1 MKKYLFK
8 RLLYMIPVLLG
19 ITLIVFFMLHMI
31 PGDPAMVLLG
41 QDANPQDIA
50 RLREILGLNQN
61 IFVQLFNY
69 IKQVLS
75 FDLGTSIFQ
84 HEPVTKLI
92 KETFPATLELALVS
106 LLISLVIAVP
116 LGVIS
121 AIKQNTWIDYISMVF
136 AQLGISMPVFWLGV
150 LLILEFSI
158 NLGLLPSFGRG
169 APISE
174 GLKVLVL
181 QGDWAVLSAS
191 LKKIIMPAASLGVMG
206 SALISRM
213 IRSTMLEVLDMD
225 YIRTARAKGTAE
237 FKVVMKHA
245 FRNAALPVV
254 TIVGL
259 QFGNLLGGA
268 IVTESV
274 FAWPGVGRLV
284 VTAISQRDFPVV
296 QGTVLVIAAAFA
308 LVNLIVDLLYAVIN
322 PRISH
327 Q

>member
-1 MKKYLFK
+1 MKKYLLK
-8 RLLYMIPVLLG
+8 RLLYLIPVLLG

-41 QDANPQDIA
+41 QDANPEDIA

-84 HEPVTKLI
+84 HEPVIKLI
-92 KETFPATLELALVS
+92 RETFPATLELAVVS
-106 LLISLVIAVP
+106 LIISLVIAVP
-116 LGVIS
+116 LGVVS

-150 LLILEFSI
+150 LLILKFSV

-169 APISE
+169 EPISE
-174 GLKVLVL
+174 GIKILLL
-181 QGDWAVLSAS
+181 QGDWTILAES
-191 LKKIIMPAASLGVMG
+191 LKHIIMPAASLGVMG

-237 FKVVMKHA
+237 FKVIMQHA
-245 FRNAALPVV
+245 FRNAALPVI

-274 FAWPGVGRLV
+274 FAWPGVGRLI

-296 QGTVLVIAAAFA
+296 QGTVLVIAASFA

>member
-1 MKKYLFK
+1 MKKYLLK
-8 RLLYMIPVLLG
+8 RLLYLIPVLLG

-41 QDANPQDIA
+41 QDANPEDIA

-84 HEPVTKLI
+84 HEPVIKLI
-92 KETFPATLELALVS
+92 RETFPATLELAVVS
-106 LLISLVIAVP
+106 LVISLVIAVP
-116 LGVIS
+116 LGVVS

-150 LLILEFSI
+150 LLILKFSV

-169 APISE
+169 EPISE
-174 GLKVLVL
+174 GIKILLL
-181 QGDWAVLSAS
+181 QGDWTILAES
-191 LKKIIMPAASLGVMG
+191 LKHIIMPAASLGVMG

-237 FKVVMKHA
+237 FKVIMQHA
-245 FRNAALPVV
+245 FRNAALPVI

-274 FAWPGVGRLV
+274 FAWPGVGRLI

-296 QGTVLVIAAAFA
+296 QGTVLVIAASFA

>member
-8 RLLYMIPVLLG
+8 RLLYMVPVLLG

-41 QDANPQDIA
+41 QDATPEDIE
-50 RLREILGLNQN
+50 RLREILGLNDN
-61 IFVQLFNY
+61 IFVQLFRY
-69 IKQVLS
+69 LKQIAS

-84 HEPVTKLI
+84 NEPVNELI
-92 KETFPATLELALVS
+92 KETFPATLELAVVS

-121 AIKQNTWIDYISMVF
+121 AVKQNTWIDYISMIF

-150 LLILEFSI
+150 LLILEFSV

-169 APISE
+169 EPLSE
-174 GLKVLVL
+174 GMKMLIL
-181 QGDWAVLSAS
+181 QGDWTTLIES
-191 LKKIIMPAASLGVMG
+191 LRRLIMPAASLGVMG

-225 YIRTARAKGTAE
+225 YIRTARAKGTDE

-245 FRNAALPVV
+245 FRNAALPVI

-268 IVTESV
+268 IVTETV
-274 FAWPGVGRLV
+274 FAWPGIGRLI

-296 QGTVLVIAAAFA
+296 QGTVLVIAASFA
-308 LVNLIVDLLYAVIN
+308 IVNLIVDLLYAVIN